1 MLPFGSFFE
10 ELDFGEEPPPPPQRR
25 GPRIPGRGGSSGGGG
40 DDYDDPDDDG
50 PRGGG
55 GVGGVEVRRLAIVA
69 LAIVLVLVGG
79 YWYVQRCQRSEE
91 VSSYKSYVRNANAV
105 TAQANKV
112 AQKLEASVLKQGQ
125 SPQQLQADLNEIAK
139 NQQAVVNAAADL
151 KAPGSMKEL
160 QRRYVEAQ
168 QLRLNGLSGVAKTLP
183 GTLQGAKST
192 VDSQKAAALSLIF
205 SRVLAGDIVYSD
217 SFKGPAVKLLDDK
230 NISGV
235 AIDDSQFVG
244 PNLLSFSDPKTMQAR
259 LNSIVGAGATETP
272 AACVQD
278 PNSQACKDAQTSQ
291 STSQPKCNGASCIHG
306 TAIQS
311 TVINGTTLT
320 QDSVTDVP
328 TDPNNQNQIVVT
340 VKNGGDF
347 QETQVQVQAFIDS
360 TQVGDT
366 ATIPVF
372 DAGTTA
378 TVNFKFDPLFNKT
391 KQSVKIVVK
400 PVQGEENT
408 TNNSATYQVIF
419 KLPT

>member
-10 ELDFGEEPPPPPQRR
+10 ELDFGEEPPPPPQKR
-25 GPRIPGRGGSSGGGG
+25 GPRIPGRGGGSGG
-40 DDYDDPDDDG
+40 DDFDDPDEDR

-55 GVGGVEVRRLAIVA
+55 LGGGVEVRRLAIVA

-79 YWYVQRCQRSEE
+79 YWYVQRCQRNEE

-105 TAQANKV
+105 SAQANRV

-125 SPQQLQADLNEIAK
+125 TPAQLQADLNEIAK
-139 NQQAVVNAAADL
+139 NQQAVVNAASDL
-151 KAPGSMKEL
+151 SAPGSMKEL

-168 QLRLNGLSGVAKTLP
+168 QLRLNGLSGVAKALP
-183 GTLQGAKST
+183 GTFQGAKDS
-192 VDSQKAAALSLIF
+192 VDSQKAAALALIF

-244 PNLLSFSDPKTMQAR
+244 SNLLSFSDPKSMSAR
-259 LNSIVGAGATETP
+259 LNSILGTSGSTTP
-272 AACVQD
+272 QACVAD
-278 PNSQACKDAQTSQ
+278 PNSQACKDAQAAAQ
-291 STSQPKCNGASCIHG
+291 ENPPKCASGSSCIHG
-306 TAIQS
+306 TSIES
-311 TVINGTTLT
+311 TVINGTTLNRDT
-320 QDSVTDVP
+320 VTDVP

-340 VKNGGDF
+340 IKNGGDF
-347 QETQVQVQAFIDS
+347 QETQVEAQAFIDS
-360 TQVGDT
+360 DQVGDK
-366 ATIPVF
+366 AIIPVF
-372 DAGTTA
+372 DAGTTS
-378 TVNFKFDPLFNKT
+378 TVTFKFDPLFNKT

-408 TNNSATYQVIF
+408 SNNSATYQVIF

>member
-10 ELDFGEEPPPPPQRR
+10 ELDFGEEPPPPPQKR
-25 GPRIPGRGGSSGGGG
+25 GPRIPGRGGGSGG
-40 DDYDDPDDDG
+40 DDFDDPDDDR

-55 GVGGVEVRRLAIVA
+55 LGGGVEVRRLAIVA

-79 YWYVQRCQRSEE
+79 YWYVQRCQRNEE

-105 TAQANKV
+105 SAQANRV

-125 SPQQLQADLNEIAK
+125 TPAQLQADLNEIAK
-139 NQQAVVNAAADL
+139 NQQAVVNAASDL
-151 KAPGSMKEL
+151 SAPGSMKEL

-168 QLRLNGLSGVAKTLP
+168 QLRLNGLSGVAKALP
-183 GTLQGAKST
+183 GTFQGAKDS
-192 VDSQKAAALSLIF
+192 VDSQKAAALALIF

-235 AIDDSQFVG
+235 ALDDSQFVG
-244 PNLLSFSDPKTMQAR
+244 PTLLSFNDPTKMQAR
-259 LNSIVGAGATETP
+259 LETIVQGAGGTQT
-272 AACVQD
+272 AACQAN
-278 PNSQACKDAQTSQ
+278 PNSAACKNSPPPPSNCTGG
-291 STSQPKCNGASCIHG
+291 TCIHG
-306 TAIQS
+306 TSIEAV
-311 TVINGTTLT
+311 TINGTTLNR
-320 QDSVTDVP
+320 DSVTDVP

-340 VKNGGDF
+340 IKNGGDF
-347 QETQVQVQAFIDS
+347 QETQVEASAFIDS
-360 TQVGDT
+360 DQVGDK
-366 ATIPVF
+366 AIIPVF

-378 TVNFKFDPLFNKT
+378 SVTFKFDPLFNKT

-400 PVQGEENT
+400 PVQGESNT
-408 TNNSATYQVIF
+408 ANNSATYQVIF